1 MAIRPLNSSLIF
13 DRRVILGLAAAVVL
27 VFTFAFLYS
36 PDLRPSSEWIP
47 PLTSKPT
54 SPFSPPLKNA
64 EDPYIVELDYLAIRP
79 NVTDKV
85 RSYWNIPY
93 AADAGGKNRFRGPQ
107 PVNRTYGIGIGEKP
121 LVWDGALGMCPR
133 IQKIDPNLRNRKD
146 ISGPEVLGIKARST
160 EDCLSLNVF
169 TPFDAEPGDDLPVLV
184 NIPGGGFHLPGRS
197 NGGEMVE
204 KARREK
210 GVNGK
215 LDKGI
220 VVVTMYYRNGIY
232 GFLSGEQIA
241 KDGDYNNGL
250 RDQRAALEWVQKYI
264 RYFGGNPDHVVIMG
278 TSAGGASVMLQLT
291 ANEGDNYYPVPGT
304 GRKQL
309 FHGAIAQSPASPTFF
324 TTEQAEKFYNEVAS
338 GLNCTDIA
346 CVRNAATG
354 DLYYENY
361 PMSFPGRNT
370 PPRWMWAPTAEPKG
384 GMFTAPAP
392 ASIMANRYAK
402 VPSIIGF
409 TTNEGSDQVKK
420 TLDSEAD
427 FKSYIKDHYPLLT
440 DADLATL
447 ASTYPNDRHWPDSG
461 RYWDA
466 AAKAQG
472 DIRYICPT
480 YLASNAMAKH
490 NPDSVPTYQ
499 YQWDVMW
506 GVDIENGFGTKHAGT
521 VGQVMVRRQNEISDY
536 FISFIKFL
544 DPNREHETI
553 PREKAAKLAKW
564 LPLDS
569 SGRRMFFTN
578 IKEGGHRG
586 DGVDMLGPVRTQM
599 RGRDEGR
606 EGRCAVV
613 KGLFGRLQFEGVEA
627 VKVG

>member
-1 MAIRPLNSSLIF
+1 MARVMNSSLIF
-13 DRRVILGLAAAVVL
+13 DRRILLGLAAAVIL
-27 VFTFAFLYS
+27 SFTFAFLYS
-36 PDLRPSSEWIP
+36 PDLRPSAEWMP
-47 PLTSKPT
+47 PLHSKPT
-54 SPFSPPLKNA
+54 STFSAPLKNA
-64 EDPYIVELDYLAIRP
+64 EDANIIELDYLAIKP
-79 NVTDKV
+79 NVSDKV
-85 RSYWNIPY
+85 RFYWNIPY
-93 AADAGGKNRFRGPQ
+93 AASAGGKNRFRGPQ
-107 PVNRTYGIGIGEKP
+107 PLNRTYGIGRGEKP
-121 LVWDGALGMCPR
+121 LVWDGSLGMCPR
-133 IQKIDPNLRNRKD
+133 IQKIDASQRNKED
-146 ISGPEVLGIKARST
+146 ISGEDVLGIATRST

-169 TPFDAEPGDDLPVLV
+169 TPIDAEPGDDLPVLV

-210 GVNGK
+210 GVDGK

-241 KDGDYNNGL
+241 KDGDYNMGL

-291 ANEGDNYYPVPGT
+291 ANEGDNHYPVPGT
-304 GRKQL
+304 GRRQL

-324 TTEQAEKFYNEVAS
+324 TPTQAEKFYKEVAD

-346 CVRNAATG
+346 CVRDASTG

-361 PMSFPGRNT
+361 PMNFPGRDT
-370 PPRWMWAPTAEPKG
+370 PPRWMWAPTTEPKG
-384 GMFTAPAP
+384 GMFTKPAI
-392 ASIMANRYAK
+392 AAIMDDSYAK
-402 VPSIIGF
+402 VPTIIGF
-409 TTNEGSDQVKK
+409 TSNEGSDQVMK
-420 TLDSEAD
+420 TTDNEGE
-427 FKSYIKDHYPLLT
+427 FRSYLKDHYPLLN
-440 DADLATL
+440 DDDLAIL
-447 ASTYPNDRHWPDSG
+447 VHTYPNDRHWPDSG
-461 RYWDA
+461 KWWDA
-466 AAKAQG
+466 VAKAQG

-480 YLASNAMAKH
+480 YLASNAMAQH
-490 NPDSVPTYQ
+490 NPANVPTYQ

-544 DPNREHETI
+544 DPNREHSTI
-553 PREKAAKLAKW
+553 PREGVKIAKW
-564 LPLDS
+564 EPLDS
-569 SGRRMFFTN
+569 TGRRMFFTN

-586 DGVDMLGPVRTQM
+586 DGTDMLEKMRTEM
-599 RGRDEGR
+599 RTRDDGR
-606 EGRCAVV
+606 EKNCGIIRGMF
-613 KGLFGRLQFEGVEA
+613 KRLQFESVEA
-627 VKVG
+627 LKLD